1 MTKKKTL
8 NTAIAAGL
16 SGLVLLAGSVQAQ
29 AEALSLQGKTIGVA
43 VVGTQH
49 FWDREAFKGASSEVE
64 KLGGKVVAVDGGRD
78 NQVHADN
85 HDILLAR
92 KVDAVISIL
101 GDSAVEP
108 KFKALQA
115 AGIPIFTVDHVS
127 PYSINNTTSDN
138 YTIGSTIG
146 RYTADVLGGKGNI
159 AVFNAFSNSLRI
171 CGIRY
176 DLWKY
181 VLQDYPGIKIIQPEL
196 AEQYANSPEDARK
209 KTLEL
214 LSQHPKGT
222 LDAIHVACWDQ
233 PAIGIVQALEES
245 GRAGDVK
252 VTAID
257 AGPETLE
264 IMAEKGSPLVAN
276 VAQQPNLIGKT
287 SADNVARYFAD
298 EKLLPQT
305 FVPVLPVNG
314 PEAAKAV
321 YKQLGYGDLK

>member
-1 MTKKKTL
+1 MKNNFIKITVL
-8 NTAIAAGL
+8 ALSIAAAA
-16 SGLVLLAGSVQAQ
+16 SASA
-29 AEALSLQGKTIGVA
+29 ALSLQGKTIGVA

-49 FWDREAFKGASSEVE
+49 FWDREAFKGVSEEVE

-92 KVDAVISIL
+92 KVDAVVSIL

-108 KFKALQA
+108 KFKALRD
-115 AGIPIFTVDHVS
+115 AGIPVFTVDHIS

-138 YTIGSTIG
+138 YTLGSTIG
-146 RYTADVLGGKGNI
+146 RFTAEALGGKGNV

-196 AEQYANSPEDARK
+196 AEKYANSPEDARK

-214 LSQHPKGT
+214 LSQYPKGT
-222 LDAIHVACWDQ
+222 LDEIHVACWDQ

-264 IMAEKGSPLVAN
+264 IMAEKDSPLVAN
-276 VAQQPNLIGKT
+276 VAQQPHLIGST
-287 SADNVARYFAD
+287 SADNVARYFAG
-298 EKLLPQT
+298 EKLQPQT
-305 FVPVLPVNG
+305 FVPVIPVQG
-314 PEAAKAV
+314 PEQAKAV
-321 YKQLGYGDLK
+321 YKQLGYGELK

>member
-1 MTKKKTL
+1 MTAHFRRL
-8 NTAIAAGL
+8 G
-16 SGLVLLAGSVQAQ
+16 LLALLVGLASNAQ
-29 AEALSLQGKTIGVA
+29 AADESLSLKGKTIGVA

-49 FWDREAFKGASSEVE
+49 FWDREAYKGATEEIE
-64 KLGGKVVAVDGGRD
+64 KLGGSVVGVDGGRD
-78 NQVHADN
+78 NQVHANN
-85 HDILLAR
+85 HDILLSR
-92 KVDAVISIL
+92 KVDAVVSIL

-108 KFKALQA
+108 KFKALRD
-115 AGIPIFTVDHVS
+115 AGIPVFTVDHVS

-138 YTIGSTIG
+138 YAIGSTIG
-146 RYTADVLGGKGNI
+146 RYTADVLGGKGNV

-181 VLQDYPGIKIIQPEL
+181 VLQDYPDIKIIQPEL
-196 AEQYANSPEDARK
+196 AEQYSNSPEDARK

-233 PAIGIVQALEES
+233 PAIGVVQALEET
-245 GRAGDVK
+245 GRDKDVK

-264 IMAEKGSPLVAN
+264 IMAEKESPFVAN
-276 VAQQPNLIGKT
+276 VAQQPRLIGTLAAK
-287 SADNVARYFAD
+287 NVARHFAG
-298 EKLLPQT
+298 EALLPQT
-305 FVPVLPVNG
+305 FVPVLPVKG
-314 PEAAKAV
+314 EAEAKAA
-321 YKQLGYGDLK
+321 YKQLGYGELK

>member
-85 HDILLAR
+85 HDLLLAR
-92 KVDAVISIL
+92 KVDAVISSL

-127 PYSINNTTSDN
+127 P
-138 YTIGSTIG
+138 
-146 RYTADVLGGKGNI
+146 
-159 AVFNAFSNSLRI
+159 
-171 CGIRY
+171 
-176 DLWKY
+176 
-181 VLQDYPGIKIIQPEL
+181 
-196 AEQYANSPEDARK
+196 
-209 KTLEL
+209 
-214 LSQHPKGT
+214 
-222 LDAIHVACWDQ
+222 
-233 PAIGIVQALEES
+233 
-245 GRAGDVK
+245 
-252 VTAID
+252 
-257 AGPETLE
+257 
-264 IMAEKGSPLVAN
+264 
-276 VAQQPNLIGKT
+276 
-287 SADNVARYFAD
+287 
-298 EKLLPQT
+298 
-305 FVPVLPVNG
+305 
-314 PEAAKAV
+314 
-321 YKQLGYGDLK
+321 